1 MLPPLVIAAA
11 VAAAAGGSFAALA
24 KRAFPGGTAAV
35 PREITVSRTAPVLPA
50 GTPVHLLA
58 VSDLHYISPKLNDG
72 GEFFRRTVEN
82 ADGKLTERS
91 EEFLAAL
98 EAQTLKE
105 RPDALVISGDLTFNG
120 EHQSL
125 RDLKETFGRIRE
137 KGVTVLVLPGN
148 HDVSYP
154 MAVNFTGKGTERVKN
169 VSQAEFLEECREFG
183 YGAAEEKDRASFSY
197 YYPLSEDFALLFLD
211 ANTEAAPGALLP
223 GTLAFAERVLKRA
236 RQKGVTVVTVT
247 HQNVLPQN
255 RLYGDAFAV
264 RNRKETA
271 ALLKKYRVAHNL
283 SGHAHLTHCAAE
295 DGLADHAA
303 GCMSLAPFRIARI
316 TVCGKQADYR
326 NGILE
331 VPPELREEG
340 EARAR
345 QTIRQQVGA
354 ELDRLSLPPEIRENL
369 IASAVRFNRAY
380 FSGELDPE
388 AFRKDPGLTLWK
400 EYASGTLFWS
410 YMRSAD

>member
-11 VAAAAGGSFAALA
+11 VAVAAGGSFAALA

-169 VSQAEFLEECREFG
+169 VSLR
-183 YGAAEEKDRASFSY
+183 
-197 YYPLSEDFALLFLD
+197 
-211 ANTEAAPGALLP
+211 N
-223 GTLAFAERVLKRA
+223 
-236 RQKGVTVVTVT
+236 
-247 HQNVLPQN
+247 
-255 RLYGDAFAV
+255 AV
-264 RNRKETA
+264 NSAMGRRRRRT
-271 ALLKKYRVAHNL
+271 
-283 SGHAHLTHCAAE
+283 G
-295 DGLADHAA
+295 
-303 GCMSLAPFRIARI
+303 
-316 TVCGKQADYR
+316 
-326 NGILE
+326 
-331 VPPELREEG
+331 PPSVI
-340 EARAR
+340 
-345 QTIRQQVGA
+345 TIRCRKISRSCFSTQT
-354 ELDRLSLPPEIRENL
+354 LRRLPEPCCRRPWT
-369 IASAVRFNRAY
+369 SR
-380 FSGELDPE
+380 SG
-388 AFRKDPGLTLWK
+388 
-400 EYASGTLFWS
+400 S
-410 YMRSAD
+410 

>member
-1 MLPPLVIAAA
+1 MLPSLVIAAA
-11 VAAAAGGSFAALA
+11 VAVAAGGSFAALA

-197 YYPLSEDFALLFLD
+197 YYPLSED
-211 ANTEAAPGALLP
+211 LP
-223 GTLAFAERVLKRA
+223 GFIFELKHTKEDADDLDQLA
-236 RQKGVTVVTVT
+236 
-247 HQNVLPQN
+247 
-255 RLYGDAFAV
+255 DAAM
-264 RNRKETA
+264 EQIDE
-271 ALLKKYRVAHNL
+271 KKYDAEMCE
-283 SGHAHLTHCAAE
+283 SGIKE
-295 DGLADHAA
+295 IIKVG
-303 GCMSLAPFRIARI
+303 IAFH
-316 TVCGKQADYR
+316 GK
-326 NGILE
+326 N
-331 VPPELREEG
+331 VSVKP
-340 EARAR
+340 
-345 QTIRQQVGA
+345 
-354 ELDRLSLPPEIRENL
+354 
-369 IASAVRFNRAY
+369 
-380 FSGELDPE
+380 
-388 AFRKDPGLTLWK
+388 
-400 EYASGTLFWS
+400 
-410 YMRSAD
+410 